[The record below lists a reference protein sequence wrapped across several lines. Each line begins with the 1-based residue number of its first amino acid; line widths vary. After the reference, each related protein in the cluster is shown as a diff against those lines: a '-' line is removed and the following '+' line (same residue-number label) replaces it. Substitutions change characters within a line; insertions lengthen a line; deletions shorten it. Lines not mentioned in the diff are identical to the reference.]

1 MQSPLY
7 PINNDILGKTA
18 SGQILDKIKEHNR
31 QQNNRFPGRSDLQGS
46 YLLPQAFPE
55 GSPTHPSYGAG
66 HATVAGACVTVL
78 KAFFKEDELIKKP
91 VIPKTISP
99 IEVRNSHNEVVFRKT
114 TELADYT
121 EPDSKELRVG
131 EELDKLAANIAI
143 GRNWAGVHYRSDY
156 AESILLGEQIAL
168 GILQEQADT
177 YNEEFACTLTR
188 FSGQRIK
195 FEGKEIINI

>member
-1 MQSPLY
+1 L
-7 PINNDILGKTA
+7 
-18 SGQILDKIKEHNR
+18 
-31 QQNNRFPGRSDLQGS
+31 
-46 YLLPQAFPE
+46 
-55 GSPTHPSYGAG
+55 
-66 HATVAGACVTVL
+66 C
-78 KAFFKEDELIKKP
+78 
-91 VIPKTISP
+91 
-99 IEVRNSHNEVVFRKT
+99 SHNEVVFRKT